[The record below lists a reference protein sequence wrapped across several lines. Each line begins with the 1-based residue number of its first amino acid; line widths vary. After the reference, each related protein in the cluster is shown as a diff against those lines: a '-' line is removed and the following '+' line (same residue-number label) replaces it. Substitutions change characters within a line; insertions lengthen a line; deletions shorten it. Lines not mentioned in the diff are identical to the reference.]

1 VTSRRELTAA
11 VLLGGVGAAM
21 VAGFAG
27 RTWATVTE
35 RAGAGLETLGQ
46 DLTGRSLSGV
56 IAALG
61 WAGLAGIAALLA
73 TRGWARVAV
82 GVLLTAF
89 GVIVAIMSPVAV
101 RHDHVEAVAGEKSNL
116 ARLGGTVSVHVGA
129 WWILSLAGGAL
140 LAAAGVLTVVRGRHW
155 PGMSS
160 RYDRPGTARPVG
172 DDPASQWKAL
182 DRGDDPSCRVEPR
195 GPLTA
200 RSGSSWR
207 PCRPGPPRA

>member
-1 VTSRRELTAA
+1 VTSRRELIAA

-35 RAGAGLETLGQ
+35 HAAAGLQTLDQ
-46 DLTGRSLSGV
+46 HLTGRSLSGV

-73 TRGWARVAV
+73 TRGWARVAI

-89 GVIVAIMSPVAV
+89 GVIIAIVSPTAV
-101 RHDHVEAVAGEKSNL
+101 RHAHVIAAAGEKSNL
-116 ARLGGTVSVHVGA
+116 ARLGGTASVHVNG
-129 WWILSLAGGAL
+129 WWILSLTGGVL
-140 LAAAGVLTVVRGRHW
+140 LAAAGLLTVVRGRRW

-172 DDPASQWKAL
+172 DDPSSMWKAL
-182 DRGDDPSCRVEPR
+182 DRGDDP
-195 GPLTA
+195 T
-200 RSGSSWR
+200 
-207 PCRPGPPRA
+207 